1 MNENG
6 SSEGVGVVIRHTA
19 DLSKMIVAANDTNQK
34 HMEYLPYPDWNFNE
48 ESEEF
53 LQKTSSDK
61 NDEQCPLE
69 QIYLRCNKTFLP
81 GQSVQ
86 VIKIEAERIH
96 HPVIEF
102 LYPYLYTITI
112 RYGSTFEW
120 TIKKRYKDFYDL
132 HQALRTYVTSEL
144 AKSCNNL
151 NSVRPSET
159 IDDHDSSIRRQEK
172 QLPCFP
178 TRNDRIAFINEFS
191 KNERCKILQNYLNK
205 VLKHPKLREH
215 SAMRN
220 FLGVS
225 PLSFVRGLGK
235 SLREAELLKR
245 SNDDYRGRSIFIRLL
260 FSCDIF
266 KFHRNRK
273 WFVIKDSYIVYMKID
288 SALVGFPMLVD
299 HAFSIDRRFRKT
311 KTTNGIRIKNLQRL
325 MVIKCQSGYERD
337 KWFDTLMEI
346 KNKSLFTQQH
356 LFKSFAPQRQQQ
368 YAQWFING
376 QPYMEALAKAILA
389 AREEI
394 YISDW
399 WLSPEIMLIRP
410 YQDDSMRLD
419 NLLGKR
425 AEEGIRIYILIF
437 KDILS
442 VVGLNSYH
450 TKKQLVSKSPNK
462 KNIKIIRHPN
472 HRVLPGTESS
482 FLYSHHEK
490 TVVIDQRLAFI
501 GGLDLCW
508 GRWDTDDHRLVDLS
522 NENITELKSAEEL
535 ANQSDQESTKEEAAV
550 DTAKQMAKNNTNQGI
565 MIKSKNSRDDSS
577 DEEQDASVN
586 ESSDTKPKTIFGVT
600 SVVDDTY
607 RFFLGK
613 DYSNYYQKDF
623 ESIEKFD
630 EDYIDRKLVPRMPW
644 HDEIL
649 VVLGEAAR
657 DCARHFIQR
666 WNIHKAD
673 KHRFNES
680 YPYLLPKTCD
690 DDEIFDTSFL
700 RSILPDDRPPIR
712 VDAQCVRSAS
722 FWSCGICTVER
733 SVENAYIHMIENAQH
748 FIYIENQFFVTI
760 PEDAA
765 IKNHIG
771 DALYRRIIRAHSN
784 KERFRI
790 YILLPLLPGFANAK
804 TIQAVL
810 YFIMRSINKGEMS
823 LYQRLKKNGVSN
835 PEDYITFY
843 GMRNWDILMGTLVTE
858 IIYVHSKLMIV
869 DDRMCICGSANI
881 NDRSLQGS
889 RDSEICLVVNDVEM
903 IDSYLNGRKEKVG
916 LFCSSWR
923 KKLFRLLLGIKNE
936 EEINVDDPC
945 SDEFYQYFRRIAQ
958 QNTKIY
964 EEVFNSLPTNQIR
977 KFTDVEAYEKR
988 SKLKETDPQTA
999 YDKCKK
1005 IQGFIVEFPIE
1016 YLADDVIMPKW
1027 NTSEDEQRLTI
1038 PFRFC
1043 FNELLR
1049 HLPVDSKENIIF
1061 IFTNAR
1067 PTFYAPGNTT
1077 ILVQTM
1083 LKEHKRDHGV
1093 EVPFSRN
1100 NTFLFD
1106 NEPFRYLAL
1115 RKNGITLD
1123 ELQTQSY
1130 IRSWDHSVKEYCRLM
1145 RHLVTRS
1152 LKSVSV
1158 ILSLNEAEQLVRML
1172 PRPIAETSKLI
1183 EQNIQLAKDH
1193 KKRVLENPKLA
1204 SQGIPQNIA
1213 VVTRLKHPRTVCV
1226 GENCCQM
1233 IDVNNEKQ
1241 IEYICICHDECYLK
1255 GVKQE
1260 TLYDEKLQDCTAMDP
1275 RSGDCGI
1282 CGCHWLQ
1289 HKHITYEH
1297 KTKRVV
1303 MTLSDIDQRIS
1314 DLRGEASKIQEVYKK
1329 VAIFLHANAIVATND
1344 DILEYLQYFI
1354 REEQM
1359 KQSVGASNAD
1369 VIADIDI
1376 RQLSVVDA
1384 NLINDCWADK
1394 SEDSLGQIKYQI
1406 EHLPTLGAYG
1416 DGKLISWRL
1425 LQYN

>member
-1 MNENG
+1 MEPFPTKRLDQFLLSYTPDCFFLPITNCSIPSKIDGNQTITIDANVGHWSNPIIPSVFQNRTFNWYRVQMVFYLMRYKPETLAHVQYTISKQFNLSSIDFYHPYIAVYVRRSDKATTKEMSQVYTLKQYFDLFDGNARQANISTIYINSEDEKVLNEFVEINKEKQGYYKLLNLTLQKNIVFGTLTRMTSEQRGKVILDFLTDLFIETNADLHVGTLTSNWCRLVDEMRLALGKLIPFYTPENIYKIDWKRNPSMNENG

-120 TIKKRYKDFYDL
+120 TIKKRYKDFYYL

-565 MIKSKNSRDDSS
+565 
-577 DEEQDASVN
+577 
-586 ESSDTKPKTIFGVT
+586 
-600 SVVDDTY
+600 
-607 RFFLGK
+607 
-613 DYSNYYQKDF
+613 
-623 ESIEKFD
+623 
-630 EDYIDRKLVPRMPW
+630 
-644 HDEIL
+644 
-649 VVLGEAAR
+649 
-657 DCARHFIQR
+657 
-666 WNIHKAD
+666 
-673 KHRFNES
+673 
-680 YPYLLPKTCD
+680 
-690 DDEIFDTSFL
+690 
-700 RSILPDDRPPIR
+700 
-712 VDAQCVRSAS
+712 VR
-722 FWSCGICTVER
+722 I
-733 SVENAYIHMIENAQH
+733 
-748 FIYIENQFFVTI
+748 
-760 PEDAA
+760 
-765 IKNHIG
+765 
-771 DALYRRIIRAHSN
+771 
-784 KERFRI
+784 
-790 YILLPLLPGFANAK
+790 
-804 TIQAVL
+804 
-810 YFIMRSINKGEMS
+810 
-823 LYQRLKKNGVSN
+823 
-835 PEDYITFY
+835 
-843 GMRNWDILMGTLVTE
+843 
-858 IIYVHSKLMIV
+858 
-869 DDRMCICGSANI
+869 
-881 NDRSLQGS
+881 
-889 RDSEICLVVNDVEM
+889 
-903 IDSYLNGRKEKVG
+903 
-916 LFCSSWR
+916 
-923 KKLFRLLLGIKNE
+923 
-936 EEINVDDPC
+936 
-945 SDEFYQYFRRIAQ
+945 
-958 QNTKIY
+958 
-964 EEVFNSLPTNQIR
+964 
-977 KFTDVEAYEKR
+977 
-988 SKLKETDPQTA
+988 
-999 YDKCKK
+999 
-1005 IQGFIVEFPIE
+1005 
-1016 YLADDVIMPKW
+1016 
-1027 NTSEDEQRLTI
+1027 
-1038 PFRFC
+1038 
-1043 FNELLR
+1043 
-1049 HLPVDSKENIIF
+1049 
-1061 IFTNAR
+1061 
-1067 PTFYAPGNTT
+1067 
-1077 ILVQTM
+1077 
-1083 LKEHKRDHGV
+1083 
-1093 EVPFSRN
+1093 
-1100 NTFLFD
+1100 
-1106 NEPFRYLAL
+1106 
-1115 RKNGITLD
+1115 
-1123 ELQTQSY
+1123 
-1130 IRSWDHSVKEYCRLM
+1130 
-1145 RHLVTRS
+1145 
-1152 LKSVSV
+1152 
-1158 ILSLNEAEQLVRML
+1158 
-1172 PRPIAETSKLI
+1172 
-1183 EQNIQLAKDH
+1183 
-1193 KKRVLENPKLA
+1193 
-1204 SQGIPQNIA
+1204 
-1213 VVTRLKHPRTVCV
+1213 
-1226 GENCCQM
+1226 
-1233 IDVNNEKQ
+1233 
-1241 IEYICICHDECYLK
+1241 
-1255 GVKQE
+1255 
-1260 TLYDEKLQDCTAMDP
+1260 
-1275 RSGDCGI
+1275 
-1282 CGCHWLQ
+1282 
-1289 HKHITYEH
+1289 
-1297 KTKRVV
+1297 
-1303 MTLSDIDQRIS
+1303 
-1314 DLRGEASKIQEVYKK
+1314 
-1329 VAIFLHANAIVATND
+1329 
-1344 DILEYLQYFI
+1344 
-1354 REEQM
+1354 
-1359 KQSVGASNAD
+1359 
-1369 VIADIDI
+1369 
-1376 RQLSVVDA
+1376 
-1384 NLINDCWADK
+1384 
-1394 SEDSLGQIKYQI
+1394 
-1406 EHLPTLGAYG
+1406 
-1416 DGKLISWRL
+1416 
-1425 LQYN
+1425 